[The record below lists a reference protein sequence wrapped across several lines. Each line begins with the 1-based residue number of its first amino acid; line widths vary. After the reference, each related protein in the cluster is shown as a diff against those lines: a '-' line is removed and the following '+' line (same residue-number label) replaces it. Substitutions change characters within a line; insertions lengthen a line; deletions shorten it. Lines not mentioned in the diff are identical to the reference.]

1 MLADAAL
8 VAAAFAAAVGIR
20 LLYLVAFEA
29 SPEEASAFV
38 RRDFLAYAKTCPLVV
53 LISIAT
59 FWVSGFYTYSVHY
72 LSKYRTLVVFQA
84 VTFAYIFFGFT
95 VYFMTAGDRQ
105 IVSRSAL
112 LLGWLLT
119 SGILVASRIWSDV
132 WKKHVSPERDS
143 IRRSKRGQRQV
154 LVIGG
159 GGYIGSALVPQLL
172 DDGYRVRMLDLLMF
186 GEDPIRDFK
195 DHPNLEIVQN
205 DFRNQGPLLNALRDV
220 DSVVHLGAIVGDPA
234 CKLDEDLTIDVNLV
248 STRTVAELARSCGV
262 RRFIFASTCS
272 VYGACDDL
280 LDERSHV
287 RPVSLYG
294 DTKLASER
302 LLLSLATSDFAPTIL
317 RFATIYGLSGRTRF
331 DLVVNLLTAK
341 AKLEGEITV
350 HGGEQWR
357 PFVHVLDAAKA
368 IATAL
373 SAPEDVVA
381 NEIFNVGANE
391 QNYTISEIADIV
403 ASRVPRTKVV
413 VAEDLAD
420 HRNYKVS
427 FDKILKHL
435 GFVPSYTVDDGIDQV
450 LEAIANGEISD
461 YSDAIYSNVKSLTEA
476 GTDSLAKDQW
486 ARQLIQD
493 IANQ

>member
-8 VAAAFAAAVGIR
+8 VAAAFAAAIGIR
-20 LLYLVAFEA
+20 LLYLVAFEVT
-29 SPEEASAFV
+29 PEEASAFV
-38 RRDFLAYAKTCPLVV
+38 RRDLAAYATTCPLIV
-53 LISIAT
+53 LISVAT

-84 VTFAYIFFGFT
+84 VTLAYIFFGFS
-95 VYFMTAGDRQ
+95 VYFITAGNLQ
-105 IVSRSAL
+105 IISRPAL
-112 LLGWLLT
+112 LIGWLLT
-119 SGILVASRIWSDV
+119 SLILVASRIWSDV

-143 IRRSKRGQRQV
+143 IAREKTGERVV

-172 DDGYRVRMLDLLMF
+172 ADGYRVRMLDLLMF
-186 GEDPIRDFK
+186 GEDPIREFK
-195 DHPNLEIVQN
+195 DHPNLEIVQA
-205 DFRNQGPLLNALRDV
+205 DFRNQDPLLNCLRDV

-234 CKLDEDLTIDVNLV
+234 CKLDENLTIDVNLV

-262 RRFIFASTCS
+262 RRFVFASTCS

-287 RPVSLYG
+287 KPVSLYG

-302 LLLSLATSDFAPTIL
+302 LLLSLANNDFAPTIL

-357 PFVHVLDAAKA
+357 PFVHVKDAARA
-368 IATAL
+368 IAASL
-373 SAPEDVVA
+373 EAPRATVA
-381 NEIFNVGANE
+381 NEIFNVGAND
-391 QNYTISEIADIV
+391 QNYTISQIADIV
-403 ASRVPRTKVV
+403 ANRVPGTKVV
-413 VAEDLAD
+413 VAKDLAD

-427 FDKILKHL
+427 FDKIFKRL
-435 GFVPSYTVDDGIDQV
+435 GFVPNYSIDDGIDQV

-486 ARQLIQD
+486 ARQLIED